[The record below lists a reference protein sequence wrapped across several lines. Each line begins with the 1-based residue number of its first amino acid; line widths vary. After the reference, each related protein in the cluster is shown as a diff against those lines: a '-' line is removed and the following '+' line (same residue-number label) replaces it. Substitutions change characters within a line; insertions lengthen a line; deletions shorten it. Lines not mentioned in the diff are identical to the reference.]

1 MDTII
6 TTTEEETMR
15 VEIRSPFHGTTITTN
30 VKPAYGR
37 GSVDILSALDYES
50 WSHGPDADY
59 ARRKL
64 AEIKRGLCGQP
75 DCKCIFT
82 VVAYNLPM

>member
-1 MDTII
+1 MDTRF
-6 TTTEEETMR
+6 TTTEEDRMR

-37 GSVDILSALDYES
+37 DGSVDILSALEYES
-50 WSHGPDADY
+50 WNHGPDADY

-64 AEIKRGLCGQP
+64 AEIKRGLCGRS
-75 DCKCIFT
+75 DCNCIF
-82 VVAYNLPM
+82 VVAP